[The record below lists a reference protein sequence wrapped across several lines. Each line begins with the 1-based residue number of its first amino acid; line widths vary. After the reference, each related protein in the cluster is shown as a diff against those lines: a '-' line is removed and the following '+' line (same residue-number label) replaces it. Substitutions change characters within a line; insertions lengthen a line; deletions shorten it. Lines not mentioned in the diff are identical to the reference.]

1 MATRRR
7 QAAHDSGED
16 IWNRVEK
23 AGEAGLLTEQAMG
36 RNTRGQFERGKA
48 WIKDYKC
55 KSEKKGWTYHHGTYT
70 VTVDHHKCTLYA
82 TERLQ
87 SLHQQAQR
95 IYNCS
100 IVILPPEEQELPTVR
115 LLRGVCE
122 NIFTS
127 MALLEAAGFS
137 AQSAAKAIEASPKT
151 TGTARRGRKAPSH

>member
-1 MATRRR
+1 MVTGRR

-23 AGEAGLLTEQAMG
+23 AGEAGLLTEQAVG
-36 RNTRGQFERGKA
+36 RNTRSQFERGKA
-48 WIKDYKC
+48 WIKDTKC
-55 KSEKKGWTYHHGTYT
+55 KSEKKGFVRYHGAYT
-70 VTVDHHKCTLYA
+70 ITVNDNKCTLYA
-82 TERLQ
+82 TDRLQ

-100 IVILPPEEQELPTVR
+100 IVILPPEAQELPTVR

-137 AQSAAKAIEASPKT
+137 PQAAAKAAEASPKK
-151 TGTARRGRKAPSH
+151 TGASRRSRKTPSR

>member
-23 AGEAGLLTEQAMG
+23 AGESGLLTEKAMG

-48 WIKDYKC
+48 WIKDNKC
-55 KSEKKGWTYHHGTYT
+55 KSEKKGWVYHHGAYT
-70 VTVDHHKCTLYA
+70 ITVDPYKCTLYA
-82 TERLQ
+82 TDRLR
-87 SLHQQAQR
+87 SLYRQAQR

-100 IVILPPEEQELPTVR
+100 IVILPAEAQELPTVR
-115 LLRGVCE
+115 LLRTECE
-122 NIFTS
+122 NIFAA

-137 AQSAAKAIEASPKT
+137 PQAAVKTAEARPKT
-151 TGTARRGRKAPSH
+151 VGASRRSRKAPSH